1 MKKAKTMEEAF
12 KDYLV
17 ENGLTGPI
25 SQKQHEEAFDRFMD
39 ERGMDCLM
47 QEALEDMDEDL
58 QRAYDAESKA
68 ETLKY
73 AKRSLKNNPRN
84 VEAETLIAQCQAKSE
99 DDLQKK
105 YLKILEKEEKNL
117 KNDGIWEDESIGDF
131 WLIAETRP
139 YMRLYNSYVD
149 SLIVTRKF
157 RKAAAES
164 EKMLQL
170 CENDNLGI
178 RYRLMHIYAYLEE
191 ETAAQRLYR
200 QYEEENCT
208 MFLLPLAVLY
218 YKLNDLKTAAGY
230 LKQLFQVNPECKIF
244 FELQDVEPEKIE
256 EAINASMDKLAETG
270 GYKPGSLEEF
280 LVITQEEQY
289 LYESEA
295 SFWIWAMR
303 NSPAQR

>member
-39 ERGMDCLM
+39 ERGMDFLM

-191 ETAAQRLYR
+191 EAAAQRLYR
-200 QYEEENCT
+200 QYEQENCT

-218 YKLNDLKTAAGY
+218 YKLDDLKTAAGY

-244 FELQDVEPEKIE
+244 FALQDVEPEKIE

>member
-39 ERGMDCLM
+39 ERGMDFLM

-105 YLKILEKEEKNL
+105 YLKILEKEEKTL

-157 RKAAAES
+157 RKAATES

-218 YKLNDLKTAAGY
+218 YKLDDLKTAAGY

-244 FELQDVEPEKIE
+244 FALQDVEPEKIE
-256 EAINASMDKLAETG
+256 EVINASMDKLAETG

>member
-1 MKKAKTMEEAF
+1 M
-12 KDYLV
+12 
-17 ENGLTGPI
+17 
-25 SQKQHEEAFDRFMD
+25 
-39 ERGMDCLM
+39 
-47 QEALEDMDEDL
+47 
-58 QRAYDAESKA
+58 
-68 ETLKY
+68 
-73 AKRSLKNNPRN
+73 
-84 VEAETLIAQCQAKSE
+84 
-99 DDLQKK
+99 
-105 YLKILEKEEKNL
+105 
-117 KNDGIWEDESIGDF
+117 
-131 WLIAETRP
+131 IAETRP

-191 ETAAQRLYR
+191 EAAAQRLYR
-200 QYEEENCT
+200 QYEKENCT

-218 YKLNDLKTAAGY
+218 YKLDDLKTAAGY

-244 FELQDVEPEKIE
+244 FALQDVEPEKIE

>member
-39 ERGMDCLM
+39 ERGMDFLM

-84 VEAETLIAQCQAKSE
+84 VEAETLIAQCQEKSE

-105 YLKILEKEEKNL
+105 YLKILEKEEKKL

-218 YKLNDLKTAAGY
+218 YKLDDLKTAAGY

>member
-39 ERGMDCLM
+39 ERGMDFLM

-157 RKAAAES
+157 RKAATES

-178 RYRLMHIYAYLEE
+178 RYRLMHINAYLEE

-218 YKLNDLKTAAGY
+218 YKLDDLKTAAGY

-244 FELQDVEPEKIE
+244 FALQDVEPEKIE

-280 LVITQEEQY
+280 VVITQEEQY

>member
-39 ERGMDCLM
+39 ERGMDFLM

-157 RKAAAES
+157 RKAATES

-218 YKLNDLKTAAGY
+218 YKLDDLKTAAGY

-244 FELQDVEPEKIE
+244 FALQDVEPEKIE

-270 GYKPGSLEEF
+270 KPGGIF
-280 LVITQEEQY
+280 GYYAGRTV
-289 LYESEA
+289 
-295 SFWIWAMR
+295 
-303 NSPAQR
+303 PV

>member
-39 ERGMDCLM
+39 ERGMDFLM

-157 RKAAAES
+157 RKAATES

-178 RYRLMHIYAYLEE
+178 RDRLMHIYAYLEE

-218 YKLNDLKTAAGY
+218 YKLDDLKTAAGY

-244 FELQDVEPEKIE
+244 FALQDVEPEKIE

-270 GYKPGSLEEF
+270 GDKPGSLEEF

>member
-39 ERGMDCLM
+39 ERGMDFLM

-105 YLKILEKEEKNL
+105 YLKILEKEEKTL

-208 MFLLPLAVLY
+208 LFLLPLAVLY
-218 YKLNDLKTAAGY
+218 YKLDDLKTAAGY

-244 FELQDVEPEKIE
+244 FALQDVEPEKIE
-256 EAINASMDKLAETG
+256 EVINASMDKLAETG

>member
-39 ERGMDCLM
+39 ERGMDFLM

-191 ETAAQRLYR
+191 DAAAQRLYR

-218 YKLNDLKTAAGY
+218 YKLDDLKTAAGY

-244 FELQDVEPEKIE
+244 FALQDVEPEKIE
-256 EAINASMDKLAETG
+256 EVINASMDKLAETG

>member
-39 ERGMDCLM
+39 ERGMDFLM

-218 YKLNDLKTAAGY
+218 YKLDDLKTAAGY

-244 FELQDVEPEKIE
+244 FALQDVEPEKIE

-303 NSPAQR
+303 NSLAQR

>member
-39 ERGMDCLM
+39 ERGMDFLM

-105 YLKILEKEEKNL
+105 YLKILEKEEKTL

-218 YKLNDLKTAAGY
+218 YKLDDLKTAAGY

>member
-39 ERGMDCLM
+39 ERGMDFLM

-105 YLKILEKEEKNL
+105 YLKILEKEEKTL

-149 SLIVTRKF
+149 SLIMTRKF
-157 RKAAAES
+157 RKAATES

-218 YKLNDLKTAAGY
+218 YKLDDLKTAAGY

-244 FELQDVEPEKIE
+244 FALQDVEPEKIE

>member
-25 SQKQHEEAFDRFMD
+25 SQKQHEEAVDRFMD
-39 ERGMDCLM
+39 ERGMDFLM

>member
-25 SQKQHEEAFDRFMD
+25 SQKQHEEAFGRFMD
-39 ERGMDCLM
+39 ERGMDFLM

-157 RKAAAES
+157 RKAATES

-218 YKLNDLKTAAGY
+218 YKLDDLKTAAGY

>member
-39 ERGMDCLM
+39 ERGMDFLM

-149 SLIVTRKF
+149 SLIMTR
-157 RKAAAES
+157 
-164 EKMLQL
+164 
-170 CENDNLGI
+170 
-178 RYRLMHIYAYLEE
+178 
-191 ETAAQRLYR
+191 
-200 QYEEENCT
+200 
-208 MFLLPLAVLY
+208 
-218 YKLNDLKTAAGY
+218 
-230 LKQLFQVNPECKIF
+230 
-244 FELQDVEPEKIE
+244 
-256 EAINASMDKLAETG
+256 
-270 GYKPGSLEEF
+270 
-280 LVITQEEQY
+280 
-289 LYESEA
+289 
-295 SFWIWAMR
+295 
-303 NSPAQR
+303 

>member
-39 ERGMDCLM
+39 ERGMDFLM

-105 YLKILEKEEKNL
+105 YLKILEKEEKTL

-218 YKLNDLKTAAGY
+218 YKLDDLKTAAGY

-244 FELQDVEPEKIE
+244 FALQDVEPEKIE

>member
-17 ENGLTGPI
+17 ENGQTGPI

-39 ERGMDCLM
+39 ERGMDFLM

-218 YKLNDLKTAAGY
+218 YKLDDLKTAAGY

-244 FELQDVEPEKIE
+244 FALQDVEPEKIE

-303 NSPAQR
+303 NSLAQR

>member
-39 ERGMDCLM
+39 ERGMDFLM

-105 YLKILEKEEKNL
+105 YLKILEKEEKTL

-218 YKLNDLKTAAGY
+218 YKLDDLKTAAGY

-256 EAINASMDKLAETG
+256 EVINASMDKLAETG

>member
-39 ERGMDCLM
+39 ERGMDFLM

-157 RKAAAES
+157 RKAATES

-218 YKLNDLKTAAGY
+218 YKLDDLKTAAGY

-244 FELQDVEPEKIE
+244 FALQDVEPEKIE

>member
-39 ERGMDCLM
+39 ERGMDFLM

-105 YLKILEKEEKNL
+105 YLKILENEEKNL
-117 KNDGIWEDESIGDF
+117 KNDGIWEDE
-131 WLIAETRP
+131 
-139 YMRLYNSYVD
+139 RLLVD
-149 SLIVTRKF
+149 CGNQTLY
-157 RKAAAES
+157 AAV
-164 EKMLQL
+164 Q
-170 CENDNLGI
+170 
-178 RYRLMHIYAYLEE
+178 
-191 ETAAQRLYR
+191 
-200 QYEEENCT
+200 
-208 MFLLPLAVLY
+208 
-218 YKLNDLKTAAGY
+218 
-230 LKQLFQVNPECKIF
+230 
-244 FELQDVEPEKIE
+244 
-256 EAINASMDKLAETG
+256 
-270 GYKPGSLEEF
+270 
-280 LVITQEEQY
+280 
-289 LYESEA
+289 
-295 SFWIWAMR
+295 
-303 NSPAQR
+303 

>member
-17 ENGLTGPI
+17 ENGLTGQI

-39 ERGMDCLM
+39 ERGMDFLM

-157 RKAAAES
+157 RKAATES

-218 YKLNDLKTAAGY
+218 YKLDDLKTAAGY

-244 FELQDVEPEKIE
+244 FALQDVEPEKIE

>member
-17 ENGLTGPI
+17 ENGQTGPI

-39 ERGMDCLM
+39 ERGMDFLM

-218 YKLNDLKTAAGY
+218 YKLDDLKTAAGY

-244 FELQDVEPEKIE
+244 FALQDVEPEKIE

>member
-39 ERGMDCLM
+39 ERGMDFLM

-105 YLKILEKEEKNL
+105 YLKILEKEEKTL

-139 YMRLYNSYVD
+139 YIRLYNSYVD

-218 YKLNDLKTAAGY
+218 YKLDDLKTAAGY

-244 FELQDVEPEKIE
+244 FALQDVEPEKIE
-256 EAINASMDKLAETG
+256 EVINASMDKLAETG

>member
-39 ERGMDCLM
+39 ERGMDFLM

-105 YLKILEKEEKNL
+105 YLKILEKEEKTL

>member
-39 ERGMDCLM
+39 ERGMDSLM

-149 SLIVTRKF
+149 SLIMTRKF
-157 RKAAAES
+157 RKAATES

-218 YKLNDLKTAAGY
+218 YKLDDLKTAAGY

-244 FELQDVEPEKIE
+244 FALQDVEPEKIE

>member
-17 ENGLTGPI
+17 ENCLTGPI

-39 ERGMDCLM
+39 ERGMDFLM

-84 VEAETLIAQCQAKSE
+84 VEAETLIAQCQEKSE

-157 RKAAAES
+157 RKAATES

-218 YKLNDLKTAAGY
+218 YKLDDLKTAAGY

>member
-39 ERGMDCLM
+39 ERGMDFLM

-157 RKAAAES
+157 RKAATES

-218 YKLNDLKTAAGY
+218 YKLDDLKTAAGY

>member
-39 ERGMDCLM
+39 ERGMDFLM

-105 YLKILEKEEKNL
+105 YLKILENEEKNL

-157 RKAAAES
+157 RKAATES

-218 YKLNDLKTAAGY
+218 YKLDDLKTAAGY

-244 FELQDVEPEKIE
+244 FALQDVEPEKIE

>member
-12 KDYLV
+12 EDYLV

-39 ERGMDCLM
+39 ERGMDFLM

-218 YKLNDLKTAAGY
+218 YKLDDLKTAAGY

>member
-39 ERGMDCLM
+39 ERGMDFLM

-157 RKAAAES
+157 RKAATES

-218 YKLNDLKTAAGY
+218 YKLDDLKTAAGY

-244 FELQDVEPEKIE
+244 FALQDVEPEKIE
-256 EAINASMDKLAETG
+256 EVINASMDKLAETG

>member
-39 ERGMDCLM
+39 ERGMDFLM

-139 YMRLYNSYVD
+139 YMQLYNSYVD

-157 RKAAAES
+157 RKAATES

-218 YKLNDLKTAAGY
+218 YKLDDLKTAAGY

-244 FELQDVEPEKIE
+244 FALQDVEPEKIE

>member
-39 ERGMDCLM
+39 ERGMDFLM

-157 RKAAAES
+157 RKAATES

-191 ETAAQRLYR
+191 EAAAQRLYR
-200 QYEEENCT
+200 QYEKENCT

-218 YKLNDLKTAAGY
+218 YKLDDLKTAAGY

-244 FELQDVEPEKIE
+244 FALQDVEPEKIE

>member
-39 ERGMDCLM
+39 ERGMDFLM

-157 RKAAAES
+157 RKAATES

>member
-39 ERGMDCLM
+39 ERGMDFLM

-157 RKAAAES
+157 RKAATES

-218 YKLNDLKTAAGY
+218 G
-230 LKQLFQVNPECKIF
+230 
-244 FELQDVEPEKIE
+244 
-256 EAINASMDKLAETG
+256 
-270 GYKPGSLEEF
+270 PG
-280 LVITQEEQY
+280 
-289 LYESEA
+289 
-295 SFWIWAMR
+295 
-303 NSPAQR
+303 

>member
-39 ERGMDCLM
+39 ERGMDFLM

-105 YLKILEKEEKNL
+105 YLKILEKEEKTL

-218 YKLNDLKTAAGY
+218 YKLDDLKTAAGY

-244 FELQDVEPEKIE
+244 FALQDVEPEKIE
-256 EAINASMDKLAETG
+256 EVINASMDKLAETG

>member
-39 ERGMDCLM
+39 ERGMDFLM

-157 RKAAAES
+157 RKAATES

-178 RYRLMHIYAYLEE
+178 RYRLMHIYTYLEE

-218 YKLNDLKTAAGY
+218 YKLDDLKTAAGY

-244 FELQDVEPEKIE
+244 FALQDVEPEKIE

>member
-1 MKKAKTMEEAF
+1 MEEAF
-12 KDYLV
+12 KDFVV

-39 ERGMDCLM
+39 ERGMDFLM

-157 RKAAAES
+157 RKAATES

-218 YKLNDLKTAAGY
+218 YKLDDLKTAAGY

-244 FELQDVEPEKIE
+244 FALQDVEPEKIE